1 MEYFQNQ
8 NQQQTTYVA
17 SSSFVSTVFL
27 WMGAALG
34 ITALVAYFFGTT
46 PELLQYLYNMETG
59 SPSILMWIAIFC
71 PFIMVLVMSFGL
83 NRLSSSALTLIFV
96 AYSILMG
103 ISLSTIFLVYEL
115 GSIVRVF
122 LICALMFGVMAF
134 VGYTT
139 KTDLTKFGK
148 ILLLGLIGIIIASI
162 VNFFTNSEKLDYFI
176 SFIGVIIFTGLTAW
190 DMQRIKRLEENGFA
204 NNEVMSK
211 LTIMAALE
219 IYLDFINLFLY
230 LLRIFGQRK

>member
-8 NQQQTTYVA
+8 TTTNVT

-34 ITALVAYFFGTT
+34 LTALTSYIFGTI
-46 PELLQYLYNMETG
+46 PELLQLLINMETG
-59 SPSILMWIAIFC
+59 SPTILMWIAIFC
-71 PFIMVLVMSFGL
+71 PFIIVLVMNFGL
-83 NRLSSSALTLIFV
+83 NRLSSSALTLVFV

-103 ISLSTIFLVYEL
+103 ISLSTIFLIYEL
-115 GSIVRVF
+115 GSIARVF
-122 LICALMFGVMAF
+122 LICALMFGVMAV

-162 VNFFTNSEKLDYFI
+162 VNFFTNSERLDYFI

-190 DMQRIKRLEENGFA
+190 DMQRIKQLEENGFV

-211 LTIMAALE
+211 VTIMAALE
-219 IYLDFINLFLY
+219 LYLDFINLFLF
-230 LLRIFGQRK
+230 LLRLFGQRK